1 MVKRNCREP
10 QIYFTVFRNA
20 VSTSLNAMENHP
32 SALKLKIPR
41 YIFSS
46 FPKSMVPTGRP
57 LYKDRLYLRLI
68 LGAPEAPGLCWSH
81 WSQSGL
87 CCCPPSDSTL
97 SV

>member
-1 MVKRNCREP
+1 MVKRNCQGAPNATSLCLEG
-10 QIYFTVFRNA
+10 A
-20 VSTSLNAMENHP
+20 VSMSLNAMENHP

-41 YIFSS
+41 YILSS

-57 LYKDRLYLRLI
+57 LYKDRLYLHLI
-68 LGAPEAPGLCWSH
+68 LGAPEAPCLC